1 MKQRGWQVKL
11 KSGSDRLSMQA
22 NPQPSSEPQGIRER
36 QASTARR
43 KLIDATVTCL
53 KRYGYSNASINRI
66 QMEAGVSRGALTHHF
81 PNKEDL
87 IVATLD
93 RLLEATLR
101 PSLPSKSS
109 KESINIVKDLE
120 YIASDITTSREG
132 EAMAEILIAMRS
144 DTALHERVAP
154 RLLQWN
160 EMIDQ
165 AILGY
170 YESPNQNDH
179 DVVLI
184 WTITRTFLRGLVLQ
198 EPFTPK
204 PEMIKDIVVRF
215 GEIISPYLKRRAK
228 PEESD
233 HA

>member
-1 MKQRGWQVKL
+1 MKQLGLNKDDIPNR
-11 KSGSDRLSMQA
+11 A
-22 NPQPSSEPQGIRER
+22 EPAPAGQTIRER
-36 QASTARR
+36 QASIARS

-53 KRYGYSNASINRI
+53 KRYGYSNASINQI

-101 PSLPSKSS
+101 PSLPSKAS
-109 KESINIVKDLE
+109 KDSINLVKDLQ

-170 YESPNQNDH
+170 YESPNKDDH

-198 EPFTPK
+198 DPFTPN
-204 PEMIKDIVVRF
+204 PETIKEIIIRF

-228 PEESD
+228 PQEPD